1 MVFLRR
7 YWRYGL
13 IAVLIIA
20 VVAVALATSG
30 NAPKKADTTAS
41 NTHNSACGPYRDDH
55 TVLISG
61 QTFKAEI
68 PKNPAAYDKGL
79 GGRPCILSSQA
90 MLFVFKKPGQYAF
103 WMKGMNFPIDIIWIG
118 ADHRVAAVEGNEQ
131 PSTYPDKFVNQKP
144 AQYVLEVKAN
154 TANELHINI
163 GTAVSL

>member
-1 MVFLRR
+1 MDWLRR

-13 IAVLIIA
+13 IAILIIA
-20 VVAVALATSG
+20 VVAVAVISSGKDSKKPVASAPTSV
-30 NAPKKADTTAS
+30 
-41 NTHNSACGPYRDDH
+41 CGPYRDDH
-55 TVLISG
+55 TVRISG

-79 GGRPCILSSQA
+79 GGRPCILSDQA

-103 WMKGMNFPIDIIWIG
+103 WMKGMKFPIDIIWIG
-118 ADHRVAAVEGNEQ
+118 PDHRVAAVEGDEQ

-144 AQYVLEVKAN
+144 AQYVLEIKAN
-154 TANELHINI
+154 TVSQLHINI